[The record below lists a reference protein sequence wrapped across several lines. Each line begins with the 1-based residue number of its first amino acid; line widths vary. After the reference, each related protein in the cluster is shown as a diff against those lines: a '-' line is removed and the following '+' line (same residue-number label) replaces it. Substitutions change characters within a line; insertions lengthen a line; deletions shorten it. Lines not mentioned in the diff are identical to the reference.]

1 MTTPSLAVPLRLSG
15 AIHMPEEPLKK
26 AGPCTAVILGAGGDL
41 MHRKLLPALYHLMHD
56 GLLDEEFAVVGAG
69 LEPMDDASF
78 RVAMRQAVLDSREI
92 GHVPDE
98 SWDRF
103 AARLFYVRGD
113 LGKPTLYAAL
123 KERLARIERGASIE
137 RGRLFHLALPPSIYA
152 VAIEHLAASGLAARM
167 EDPAAR
173 PWVRVIIEKP
183 FGRSLASARAL
194 NQVVLKALGE
204 HQVYRIDHYLG
215 KETVQNLLVF
225 RFANSILEPV
235 WNRQQVDHVQ
245 ITAAETVGVEHRAG
259 YYEQAGVVR
268 DMFQN
273 HLLQLLTLTA
283 MEPPVAFQADAV
295 RDEKAKVLR
304 AIRPIAHATLHEY
317 TVRGQYGPGAIGGT
331 SVPGYREEPKV
342 APASPTATYA
352 AVRLMV
358 DNWRWHG
365 VPFFLRSGKRMARR
379 ATEIAIQF
387 KRPPHLLFPQ
397 TDGETLAPNV
407 LAIRVQ
413 PDEGISLCF
422 EIKVPGVDVRMTSVQ
437 MDFSYADAFGSTDH
451 SPYETLLLDCM
462 VGDATLFARSDSVE
476 ASWAVVDPIIEA
488 WEAHP
493 PEHFPNYA
501 AGSWG
506 PAVAD
511 EFIARDGARWR
522 RP

>member
-1 MTTPSLAVPLRLSG
+1 VTTPSLAVPLRLSG
-15 AIHMPEEPLKK
+15 AIHMPAEPLKK

-41 MHRKLLPALYHLMHD
+41 TRRKLLPSFYHLMHD
-56 GLLDEEFAVVGAG
+56 GLLDGEFAVVGAG
-69 LEPMDDASF
+69 LEPLNDTTF
-78 RVAMRQAVLDSREI
+78 RTAMRQAVLDAEEI
-92 GHVPDE
+92 GHVPDA
-98 SWDRF
+98 SWGRF
-103 AARLFYVRGD
+103 AERLFYVQGD
-113 LGKPTLYAAL
+113 LAGPALYAAL
-123 KERLARIERGASIE
+123 RERLTEVERGGSAD
-137 RGRLFHLALPPSIYA
+137 RGRLFYLALPPSVYA
-152 VAIEHLAASGLAARM
+152 GAIEHLSASGLAGRI

-173 PWVRVIIEKP
+173 PWVRVVIEKP

-194 NQVVLKALGE
+194 NQAVLKAIAE

-235 WNRQQVDHVQ
+235 WNRQHVDHVQ

-304 AIRPIAHATLHEY
+304 AIRPISHAALHDY

-342 APASPTATYA
+342 APASPTPTYA
-352 AVRLMV
+352 AIRLMV
-358 DNWRWHG
+358 DNWRWQG

-397 TDGETLAPNV
+397 TDGQTLAPNV
-407 LAIRVQ
+407 LAIRIQ
-413 PDEGISLCF
+413 PDESISLCF
-422 EIKVPGVDVRMTSVQ
+422 EIKIPGVDVRMTSVQ

-451 SPYETLLLDCM
+451 SAYETLLLDCM
-462 VGDATLFARSDSVE
+462 VGDATLFARSDGVE

-488 WEAHP
+488 WETKP

-522 RP
+522 QP

>member
-1 MTTPSLAVPLRLSG
+1 MTAPPLAVPLRLSG
-15 AIHMPEEPLKK
+15 AIAMPAEPFKK

-41 MHRKLLPALYHLMHD
+41 TRRKLLPALYHLMHD

-69 LEPMDDASF
+69 LEKMDDAAF
-78 RVAMRQAVLDSREI
+78 RTAMRQAVVDSEEI

-103 AARLFYVRGD
+103 AERLFYVQGD
-113 LGKPTLYAAL
+113 LASPALYAAL
-123 KERLARIERGASIE
+123 RERLARIERGASPE
-137 RGRLFHLALPPSIYA
+137 RGRLFHLALPPGVYA
-152 VAIEHLAASGLAARM
+152 SAIEHLSGSGLAPRR
-167 EDPAAR
+167 EHPGER
-173 PWVRVIIEKP
+173 PWVRVVIEKP
-183 FGRSLASARAL
+183 FGTSLATARAL
-194 NQVVLKALGE
+194 NQVVLRALAE

-225 RFANSILEPV
+225 RFANSIFEPV
-235 WNRQQVDHVQ
+235 WNRQHVDHVQ

-283 MEPPVAFQADAV
+283 MEPPVTFQADAV

-304 AIRPIAHATLHEY
+304 AIRPIAPEALHEY
-317 TVRGQYGPGAIGGT
+317 TVRGQYGPGEIAGK
-331 SVPGYREEPKV
+331 SVPGYRQEPRV
-342 APASPTATYA
+342 SPASPTATYA
-352 AVRLMV
+352 AIRLMV
-358 DNWRWHG
+358 DNWRWQG

-387 KRPPHLLFPQ
+387 KRPPHLLFP
-397 TDGETLAPNV
+397 ETGGPLAPNV
-407 LAIRVQ
+407 LAIRIQ

-422 EIKVPGVDVRMTSVQ
+422 EIKIPGVDVRMTSVQ
-437 MDFSYADAFGSTDH
+437 MEFSYAEAFGSTDH
-451 SPYETLLLDCM
+451 SAYETLLLDCM

-476 ASWAVVDPIIEA
+476 AAWAVVDPIIAA
-488 WEAHP
+488 WHAKP

-506 PAVAD
+506 PEVAD

-522 RP
+522 KP